1 MRSIVMMPLA
11 AAVLAACTQTPAET
25 AASTRAA
32 AVTQEALTKELAGLV
47 PGKPQAC
54 VDQFR
59 SQQVK
64 AYGASIVYQ
73 VTGGLKYRS
82 DTAGGCERVGRGDIL
97 VTRSYSGRLCR
108 GDIGQTIDPV
118 SRFPTGSCSF
128 ADFVPYRKAS

>member
-1 MRSIVMMPLA
+1 MRIMLMIPFA
-11 AAVLAACTQTPAET
+11 AAALGACTQTQAET
-25 AASTRAA
+25 AEAVQAQ
-32 AVTQEALTKELAGLV
+32 AVTQAELDKELAGLV

-54 VDQFR
+54 IDQFR

-64 AYGASIVYQ
+64 AYGPSIVYQ
-73 VTGGLKYRS
+73 VSSGLEYRS

-108 GDIGQTIDPV
+108 GDIAQTIDPV

-128 ADFVPYRKAS
+128 AEFVPYRKAS